1 VLNNQQMTQL
11 IDYNMKK
18 LIIFYDNWCPNCTK
32 FANHIQKI
40 DWLNLIDFKELRNEN
55 HTNQF
60 IEINIELAKQQMAS
74 YTNKWNYGYIS
85 LYLIFLRIPLFWISI
100 PFFWLLKVTKFGQ
113 YLYKELALKR
123 KIIPLHC
130 DSETCEI

>member
-1 VLNNQQMTQL
+1 
-11 IDYNMKK
+11 MKK

-55 HTNQF
+55 QTNQF

-85 LYLIFLRIPLFWISI
+85 LYLIFLRIPLFWVSI

>member
-1 VLNNQQMTQL
+1 MTQL

-18 LIIFYDNWCPNCTK
+18 LLIFYDNWCPNCTK

>member
-1 VLNNQQMTQL
+1 MTQL

-55 HTNQF
+55 QTNQF

-85 LYLIFLRIPLFWISI
+85 LYLIFLRIPLFWVSI

>member
-1 VLNNQQMTQL
+1 
-11 IDYNMKK
+11 MKK

>member
-1 VLNNQQMTQL
+1 
-11 IDYNMKK
+11 MKK
-18 LIIFYDNWCPNCTK
+18 LIIFYDNWCPNCSN
-32 FANHIQKI
+32 FASLIQKL

-60 IEINIELAKQQMAS
+60 IEIDIELAKQQMAS

-85 LYLIFLRIPLFWISI
+85 IYLIFLRIPLFWISI
-100 PFFWLLKVTKFGQ
+100 PFFWLLKITKFGQ

-123 KIIPLHC
+123 KIIPIHC
-130 DSETCEI
+130 DEEVCNFF

>member
-1 VLNNQQMTQL
+1 MTQL

>member
-1 VLNNQQMTQL
+1 MIQL

-18 LIIFYDNWCPNCTK
+18 LIIFYDNWCPNCSK
-32 FANHIQKI
+32 FAYHIQKI
-40 DWLNLIDFKELRNEN
+40 DWLNLIDFKELRNEEL
-55 HTNQF
+55 TNQF
-60 IEINIELAKQQMAS
+60 IEINLELAKQQMAS

-100 PFFWLLKVTKFGQ
+100 PLFWLLKITKFGQ

>member
-1 VLNNQQMTQL
+1 MTQL

-40 DWLNLIDFKELRNEN
+40 DWLNLIDFKELRNKN

-85 LYLIFLRIPLFWISI
+85 LYLIFLRIPLFWISV
-100 PFFWLLKVTKFGQ
+100 PFFWLLKVTNFGQ

-130 DSETCEI
+130 DSETCKI

>member
-1 VLNNQQMTQL
+1 
-11 IDYNMKK
+11 MKK
-18 LIIFYDNWCPNCTK
+18 IIIFYDNWCPNCSK
-32 FANHIQKI
+32 FANIIQKI
-40 DWLNLIDFKELRNEN
+40 DWLNLIDFKELRNEK

-85 LYLIFLRIPLFWISI
+85 IYLIFLRIPLFWISI
-100 PFFWLLKVTKFGQ
+100 PFFWLLKITKFGQ

-130 DSETCEI
+130 DENSCML

>member
-1 VLNNQQMTQL
+1 
-11 IDYNMKK
+11 MK
-18 LIIFYDNWCPNCTK
+18 LTIFYDNYCPNCTK

-40 DWLNLIDFKELRNEN
+40 DWLNLIDFKKLRNEN

-60 IEINIELAKQQMAS
+60 KEINIELAKQQMAS

>member
-1 VLNNQQMTQL
+1 MLNNQQMTQL

-40 DWLNLIDFKELRNEN
+40 DWLNLIDLKELRNEN

>member
-1 VLNNQQMTQL
+1 MLNNQQMTQL